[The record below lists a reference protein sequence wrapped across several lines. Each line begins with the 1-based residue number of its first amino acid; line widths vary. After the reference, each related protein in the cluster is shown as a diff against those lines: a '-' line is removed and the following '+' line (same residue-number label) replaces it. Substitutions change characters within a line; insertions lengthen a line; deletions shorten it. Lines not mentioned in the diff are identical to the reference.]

1 MPRAKP
7 HVFDLPHRKMIRSK
21 PLNSWRIVAP
31 QERNL
36 MSSVLVVG
44 TVALD
49 SVETPTE
56 TRLRVLG
63 GSATYFSYAASF
75 FTKVSLVGVVGEDFP
90 SEYRELLA
98 RRGVDLAGL
107 TTQPGGKTFYWRG
120 RYHENMNDR
129 ETAEVHLNVI
139 ADYQPILPRAYRAIP
154 YVFLANSSPVTHL
167 KVLEQMERPQLV
179 MADTMDLWI
188 ETQRDELLTLLPR
201 LDGLVL
207 NDAESRLL
215 SGEQNLIR
223 AGKAV
228 HALGPRFVIIKKG
241 EHGSFLFSKDGV
253 FILPGYPTE
262 NVVDPT
268 GAGDTYAGGIMG
280 AYAEDPRPGPG
291 RLRRAIAYGTVV
303 ASLTVEDFSLER
315 LKRTNRAEIDA
326 RLTDYRRMLEF

>member
-1 MPRAKP
+1 
-7 HVFDLPHRKMIRSK
+7 
-21 PLNSWRIVAP
+21 
-31 QERNL
+31 

-56 TRLRVLG
+56 TRHRVLG
-63 GSATYFSYAASF
+63 GSATYFSFAASY
-75 FTKVSLVGVVGEDFP
+75 FTPVSLVAVVGDDFP
-90 SEYRELLA
+90 PEHRQLLQA
-98 RRGVDLAGL
+98 RGIDLAGL
-107 TTQPGGKTFYWRG
+107 TTEKGGKTFYWRG
-120 RYHENMNDR
+120 RYHANMNDR

-139 ADYQPILPRAYRAIP
+139 ADYLPVLPPAYRRIP

-167 KVLEQMERPQLV
+167 KVLEQLDRPQLV

-188 ETQRDELLTLLPR
+188 ETQRDELLALLPR

-207 NDAESRLL
+207 NDAEARLL
-215 SGEQNLIR
+215 SDEQNLLK

-228 HALGPRFVIIKKG
+228 HALGPKFVIIKKG
-241 EHGSFLFSKDGV
+241 EHGSFLFSRDGV

-268 GAGDTYAGGIMG
+268 GAGDSYAGGIMG
-280 AYAEDPRPGPG
+280 AYAEESACDPSAKEGTDGGSAPG

-303 ASLTVEDFSLER
+303 ASLTVEDFSLNR
-315 LKRTNRAEIDA
+315 LKRTTRAEIDR
-326 RLTDYRRMLEF
+326 RLEEYRRMLEF